1 MGRCSWFLGAVF
13 LFTPI
18 DFSSA
23 IVLFSQGNDANLAN
37 PKNGLPWDNVVQMR
51 NESGP
56 IGTGVY
62 LGNRYVLTAGH
73 VGPLTSVKVGF
84 VDYLLESSPA
94 VAIGTADMKL
104 VRLASDPGLS
114 GIRLNTN
121 PAGDG
126 GNSYLVGYGVG
137 RASGS
142 LLGSSPVV
150 WGDSSTA
157 IKRWGTNFVDGAI
170 AGVQVGGYTSDLLRT
185 QFNSNA
191 GINEAALTI
200 YDSGS
205 ALFRQIGSE
214 WYLVGIGAYVQ
225 NSKFSFASTQFNSN
239 DSDDSYFIRISS
251 YASSVQQI
259 EAVLVSKPYSRN
271 LFCVEGVSW
280 RLLDWPTSCISLA
293 LRNLLFSFP
302 RYSCGG

>member
-1 MGRCSWFLGAVF
+1 MGRFLWLLGAVF
-13 LFTPI
+13 LCAPV
-18 DFSSA
+18 DFASA
-23 IVLFSQGNDANLAN
+23 IVFFSQGNDANLTS
-37 PKNGLPWDNVVQMR
+37 PGGGLPWDNVVQMR

-84 VDYLLESSPA
+84 VDYLLDSSPA

-104 VRLASDPGLS
+104 VRLALDPGLN
-114 GIRLNTN
+114 GVRLNTN
-121 PAGDG
+121 PSGDS

-137 RASGS
+137 RASSS
-142 LLGSSPVV
+142 LLGSSPVT

-157 IKRWGTNFVDGAI
+157 LKRWGTNLVDGAI
-170 AGVQVGGYTSDLLRT
+170 PGVQVGGYASDLLRT

-214 WYLVGIGAYVQ
+214 WYLVGLGAYVQ
-225 NSKFSFASTQFNSN
+225 NSGYSLASSQFNSK

-251 YASSVQQI
+251 YSNAVNQIGAVAVPEPSSSHYFVGG
-259 EAVLVSKPYSRN
+259 L
-271 LFCVEGVSW
+271 LFLGF
-280 RLLDWPTSCISLA
+280 LA
-293 LRNLLFSFP
+293 LRKILPLKS
-302 RYSCGG
+302 

>member
-1 MGRCSWFLGAVF
+1 MRQFNWLLGAVF
-13 LFTPI
+13 LLAPI
-18 DFSSA
+18 DYASA
-23 IVLFSQGNDANLAN
+23 IVFFSQGNGANLDN
-37 PKNGLPWDNVVQMR
+37 PGLGLPWDNVVQMR

-84 VDYLLESSPA
+84 VDYLLDSSPA
-94 VAIGTADMKL
+94 VAVGQADMKL

-114 GIRLNTN
+114 GVRLNTN
-121 PAGDG
+121 PSGDA

-137 RASGS
+137 RSSSS
-142 LLGSSPVV
+142 LLSSSPVT

-170 AGVQVGGYTSDLLRT
+170 AGVQVAGYTSDLLRT
-185 QFNSNA
+185 QFNSNSGA
-191 GINEAALTI
+191 NEAALTI

-214 WYLVGIGAYVQ
+214 W
-225 NSKFSFASTQFNSN
+225 
-239 DSDDSYFIRISS
+239 
-251 YASSVQQI
+251 
-259 EAVLVSKPYSRN
+259 
-271 LFCVEGVSW
+271 
-280 RLLDWPTSCISLA
+280 
-293 LRNLLFSFP
+293 
-302 RYSCGG
+302 

>member
-1 MGRCSWFLGAVF
+1 MRQFNWLLGAVF
-13 LFTPI
+13 LLAPI
-18 DFSSA
+18 DYASA
-23 IVLFSQGNDANLAN
+23 IVFFSQGNGANLDN
-37 PKNGLPWDNVVQMR
+37 PGLGLPWDNVVQMR

-84 VDYLLESSPA
+84 VDYLLDSSPA
-94 VAIGTADMKL
+94 VAVGQADMKL

-114 GIRLNTN
+114 GVRLNTN
-121 PAGDG
+121 PSGDA

-137 RASGS
+137 RSSSS
-142 LLGSSPVV
+142 LLSLSPVT

-170 AGVQVGGYTSDLLRT
+170 AGVQVAGYTSDLLRT

-191 GINEAALTI
+191 GANEAALTI

-214 WYLVGIGAYVQ
+214 WFLVGLGAYVQ
-225 NSKFSFASTQFNSN
+225 NSGYSLASTQFNSR

-251 YASSVQQI
+251 YSSAVDQI
-259 EAVLVSKPYSRN
+259 GAVAVPEPSSSHYFVGGLLLLGFLTLRKI
-271 LFCVEGVSW
+271 
-280 RLLDWPTSCISLA
+280 RLQKS
-293 LRNLLFSFP
+293 
-302 RYSCGG
+302 

>member
-1 MGRCSWFLGAVF
+1 MRRFHWLLGAVF
-13 LFTPI
+13 LFAQV
-18 DFSSA
+18 DFANA
-23 IVLFSQGNDANLAN
+23 IVFFSQGNDANLDN
-37 PKNGLPWDNVVQMR
+37 PGVGLPWDNVVQMR

-84 VDYLLESSPA
+84 VDYLLDSSPA
-94 VAIGTADMKL
+94 VTIGTADMKL
-104 VRLASDPGLS
+104 VRLASDPGLN
-114 GIRLNTN
+114 GVRLNTN
-121 PAGDG
+121 PSGDA

-137 RASGS
+137 RASSS
-142 LLGSSPVV
+142 LLGSSPVA
-150 WGDSSTA
+150 WGDSTTA
-157 IKRWGTNFVDGAI
+157 IKRWGTNLVDGAI
-170 AGVQVGGYTSDLLRT
+170 TGVQVGGYTSDLLRT

-214 WYLVGIGAYVQ
+214 WYLVGLGAYVQ
-225 NSKFSFASTQFNSN
+225 NSGYSLASTQFNSK

-251 YASSVQQI
+251 YSNAVNQIGAVAVPEPSSSHYFVGG
-259 EAVLVSKPYSRN
+259 L
-271 LFCVEGVSW
+271 LFLGF
-280 RLLDWPTSCISLA
+280 LA
-293 LRNLLFSFP
+293 LRKIRPHKS
-302 RYSCGG
+302 

>member
-1 MGRCSWFLGAVF
+1 MRRFHWLLGAVF
-13 LFTPI
+13 LLAPI
-18 DFSSA
+18 DYASA
-23 IVLFSQGNDANLAN
+23 IVFFSQGNDANLTS
-37 PKNGLPWDNVVQMR
+37 PGGGLPWDNVVQMR

-84 VDYLLESSPA
+84 VDYLLDSSPA
-94 VAIGTADMKL
+94 IAIGTADMKL
-104 VRLASDPGLS
+104 VRLASDPGLN
-114 GIRLNTN
+114 GVRLNAN
-121 PAGDG
+121 PSGDA

-137 RASGS
+137 RAPDSQLS
-142 LLGSSPVV
+142 ISPVS
-150 WGDSSTA
+150 WGDNATA

-170 AGVQVGGYTSDLLRT
+170 SGVRVAGYTSDLLRT

-191 GINEAALTI
+191 GLNEAALTI

-214 WYLVGIGAYVQ
+214 WYLVGLGAYVQ
-225 NSKFSFASTQFNSN
+225 NSGYSLASTQFNSK

-251 YASSVQQI
+251 YAGSVQEI
-259 EAVLVSKPYSRN
+259 GAVLVPEPSSQS
-271 LFCVEGVSW
+271 LFLGAGA
-280 RLLDWPTSCISLA
+280 LLWA
-293 LRNLLFSFP
+293 LRLARRIYQS
-302 RYSCGG
+302 RS

>member
-1 MGRCSWFLGAVF
+1 VLVGVVF
-13 LFTPI
+13 G
-18 DFSSA
+18 FSCIVGPVHA
-23 IVLFSQGNDANLAN
+23 IVFFSQGNDANLDN
-37 PKNGLPWDNVVQMR
+37 PGLGLPWDNVVQMR

-84 VDYLLESSPA
+84 VDYLLDSSPA

-104 VRLASDPGLS
+104 VRLASDPGLN
-114 GIRLNTN
+114 GVRLNTN
-121 PAGDG
+121 PSGDA

-137 RASGS
+137 RASNS
-142 LLGSSPVV
+142 LLGSSPVT
-150 WGDSSTA
+150 WGDSSTV
-157 IKRWGTNFVDGAI
+157 IKRWGTNLVDGAI

-191 GINEAALTI
+191 GGNEAALTI

-225 NSKFSFASTQFNSN
+225 NSGYSLASTQFNSN

-251 YASSVQQI
+251 YSNAVNQIGAVAVPEPSSSHYFVVGI
-259 EAVLVSKPYSRN
+259 
-271 LFCVEGVSW
+271 LFLGF
-280 RLLDWPTSCISLA
+280 LA
-293 LRNLLFSFP
+293 LRKIRLAK
-302 RYSCGG
+302 R

>member
-1 MGRCSWFLGAVF
+1 MRRFLWLLGAVF
-13 LFTPI
+13 LFAPV
-18 DFSSA
+18 DFASA
-23 IVLFSQGNDANLAN
+23 IVFFSQGNDANLEN
-37 PKNGLPWDNVVQMR
+37 PENGLPWDNVVQMR
-51 NESGP
+51 SNSGP

-84 VDYLLESSPA
+84 VDYLLDASPA
-94 VAIGTADMKL
+94 VAIGTADMNL
-104 VRLASDPGLS
+104 VRLASDPGLN
-114 GIRLNTN
+114 GVRLNTN
-121 PAGDG
+121 PSGDT

-137 RASGS
+137 RSSSS
-142 LLGSSPVV
+142 LLGSSPVT

-157 IKRWGTNFVDGAI
+157 LKRWGTNLVDGAI

-191 GINEAALTI
+191 GLNEAALTI

-214 WYLVGIGAYVQ
+214 WYLVGLGAYVQ
-225 NSKFSFASTQFNSN
+225 NSGYSLASTQFNSK

-251 YASSVQQI
+251 YSNAVDQIGAVAVPEPSSSHYFVGG
-259 EAVLVSKPYSRN
+259 L
-271 LFCVEGVSW
+271 LFLGF
-280 RLLDWPTSCISLA
+280 LA
-293 LRNLLFSFP
+293 LSKILP
-302 RYSCGG
+302 QKD

>member
-1 MGRCSWFLGAVF
+1 MRQFSWLLGAVF
-13 LFTPI
+13 LFAQV
-18 DFSSA
+18 DFANA
-23 IVLFSQGNDANLAN
+23 IVFFSQGNDANLDN
-37 PKNGLPWDNVVQMR
+37 PGVGLPWDNVVQMR

-84 VDYLLESSPA
+84 VDYLLDSSPA
-94 VAIGTADMKL
+94 VAVGQADMKL

-114 GIRLNTN
+114 GVRLNTN
-121 PAGDG
+121 PSGDA

-137 RASGS
+137 RSSSS
-142 LLGSSPVV
+142 LLGSSPVT

-170 AGVQVGGYTSDLLRT
+170 AGVQVAGYTSDLLRT
-185 QFNSNA
+185 QFNSNSGA
-191 GINEAALTI
+191 NEAALTI

-214 WYLVGIGAYVQ
+214 WFLVGLGAYVQ
-225 NSKFSFASTQFNSN
+225 NSGYSLASTQFNSR

-251 YASSVQQI
+251 YSSAVDQI
-259 EAVLVSKPYSRN
+259 GAVAVPEPSSSHYFVGGL
-271 LFCVEGVSW
+271 LFLGF
-280 RLLDWPTSCISLA
+280 LA
-293 LRNLLFSFP
+293 LRKFRPQKS
-302 RYSCGG
+302 

>member
-1 MGRCSWFLGAVF
+1 
-13 LFTPI
+13 
-18 DFSSA
+18 
-23 IVLFSQGNDANLAN
+23 
-37 PKNGLPWDNVVQMR
+37 
-51 NESGP
+51 
-56 IGTGVY
+56 

-84 VDYLLESSPA
+84 VDYLLDSSPA

-104 VRLASDPGLS
+104 VRLASDPGLN
-114 GIRLNTN
+114 GVRLNTN
-121 PAGDG
+121 PSGDA

-137 RASGS
+137 RASSS
-142 LLGSSPVV
+142 LLGSSPVT

-157 IKRWGTNFVDGAI
+157 IKRWGTNLVDGAI

-225 NSKFSFASTQFNSN
+225 NSGYSLASTQFNSN

-251 YASSVQQI
+251 YSNAVNQIGAVAVPEPSSSQYFVGG
-259 EAVLVSKPYSRN
+259 L
-271 LFCVEGVSW
+271 LFLGF
-280 RLLDWPTSCISLA
+280 LA
-293 LRNLLFSFP
+293 LRKILLLKS
-302 RYSCGG
+302 

>member
-1 MGRCSWFLGAVF
+1 MSLSRVLVGVFFGVSCTMGSVH
-13 LFTPI
+13 
-18 DFSSA
+18 A
-23 IVLFSQGNDANLAN
+23 IVFFSQGNDANLTSPAG
-37 PKNGLPWDNVVQMR
+37 GLPWDNVVQMR

-84 VDYLLESSPA
+84 VDYLLDSSPA

-104 VRLASDPGLS
+104 VRLASDPGLK
-114 GIRLNTN
+114 GVRLNTN
-121 PAGDG
+121 PSGDA

-137 RASGS
+137 RASSS
-142 LLGSSPVV
+142 LLGSSPVT

-157 IKRWGTNFVDGAI
+157 VKRWGTNLVDGAI

-191 GINEAALTI
+191 GGNEAALTI

-205 ALFRQIGSE
+205 ALFRQIGSD
-214 WYLVGIGAYVQ
+214 WYLVGLGAYVQ
-225 NSKFSFASTQFNSN
+225 NSGYSLASSQFNST
-239 DSDDSYFIRISS
+239 DSDDNYFIRISS
-251 YASSVQQI
+251 YSSAVYQIGAVAVPEPASLHYFVGG
-259 EAVLVSKPYSRN
+259 L
-271 LFCVEGVSW
+271 LFLGF
-280 RLLDWPTSCISLA
+280 LA
-293 LRNLLFSFP
+293 LRKILPLK
-302 RYSCGG
+302 G

>member
-1 MGRCSWFLGAVF
+1 MRRFHWLLGAVF
-13 LFTPI
+13 LFAQV
-18 DFSSA
+18 DFANA
-23 IVLFSQGNDANLAN
+23 IVFFSQGNDANLDN
-37 PKNGLPWDNVVQMR
+37 PGVGLPWDNVVQMR

-84 VDYLLESSPA
+84 VDYLLDSSPA
-94 VAIGTADMKL
+94 VAVGQADMKL

-114 GIRLNTN
+114 GVRLNTN
-121 PAGDG
+121 PSGDA

-137 RASGS
+137 RSSSS
-142 LLGSSPVV
+142 LLGSSPVT

-170 AGVQVGGYTSDLLRT
+170 AGVQVAGYTSDLLRT
-185 QFNSNA
+185 QFNSNSGA
-191 GINEAALTI
+191 NEAALTI

-214 WYLVGIGAYVQ
+214 WFLVGLGAYVQ
-225 NSKFSFASTQFNSN
+225 NSGYSLASTQFNSR

-251 YASSVQQI
+251 YSSAVDQI
-259 EAVLVSKPYSRN
+259 GAVAVPEPSSSHY
-271 LFCVEGVSW
+271 FVGG
-280 RLLDWPTSCISLA
+280 
-293 LRNLLFSFP
+293 LLFLGFSATHKILLQK
-302 RYSCGG
+302 S

>member
-1 MGRCSWFLGAVF
+1 MRAIRLVAGVVIVLLSTLKPVQ
-13 LFTPI
+13 
-18 DFSSA
+18 A
-23 IVLFSQGNDANLAN
+23 IVFFSQGNDANLDN
-37 PKNGLPWDNVVQMR
+37 PGLGLPWDNVVQMR

-84 VDYLLESSPA
+84 VDYLLDSSPA

-104 VRLASDPGLS
+104 VRLASDPGLN
-114 GIRLNTN
+114 GVRLNTN
-121 PAGDG
+121 PSGDA

-137 RASGS
+137 RASNS
-142 LLGSSPVV
+142 LLGSSPVT

-157 IKRWGTNFVDGAI
+157 IKRWGTNLVDGAI

-191 GINEAALTI
+191 GGNEAALTI

-225 NSKFSFASTQFNSN
+225 NSGYSLASTQFNSN

-251 YASSVQQI
+251 YSNAVNQIGAVAVPEPSSSHYFVVGI
-259 EAVLVSKPYSRN
+259 
-271 LFCVEGVSW
+271 LFLGFW
-280 RLLDWPTSCISLA
+280 A
-293 LRNLLFSFP
+293 LRKIRLAK
-302 RYSCGG
+302 R

>member
-1 MGRCSWFLGAVF
+1 MRRFHWLLGAFF
-13 LFTPI
+13 LFAQV
-18 DFSSA
+18 DFANA
-23 IVLFSQGNDANLAN
+23 IVFFSQGNDANLDN
-37 PKNGLPWDNVVQMR
+37 PGVGLPWDNVVQMR

-56 IGTGVY
+56 IGSGVY

-84 VDYLLESSPA
+84 LDYQLESSTPIS
-94 VAIGTADMKL
+94 IGTADMKL
-104 VRLASDPGLS
+104 VRLASDPGLN
-114 GIRLNTN
+114 GVRLNTN
-121 PAGDG
+121 PSGDT

-137 RASGS
+137 RASSS
-142 LLGSSPVV
+142 LLSSSPVT

-157 IKRWGTNFVDGAI
+157 LKRWGTNLVDGTI

-214 WYLVGIGAYVQ
+214 WYLVGLGAYVQ
-225 NSKFSFASTQFNSN
+225 NSGYSLASTQFNSK

-251 YASSVQQI
+251 YSSAVDQI
-259 EAVLVSKPYSRN
+259 GAVAVPEPSSSHY
-271 LFCVEGVSW
+271 FVGG
-280 RLLDWPTSCISLA
+280 
-293 LRNLLFSFP
+293 LLFLGFLAIRKILPQKS
-302 RYSCGG
+302 